1 MKQIIYSEYSDTIR
15 QMPEN
20 YMLACRRN
28 GKFVVSR
35 KLHTVD
41 YAVNELWA
49 KIRVW
54 FFVLLG
60 GVK

>member
-1 MKQIIYSEYSDTIR
+1 MKKLEYCSCSDTIR

-20 YMLACRRN
+20 YMLACRVN
-28 GKFVVSR
+28 NKFVVSR

-49 KIRVW
+49 KIRVKL
-54 FFVLLG
+54 FLMFNKV
-60 GVK
+60 